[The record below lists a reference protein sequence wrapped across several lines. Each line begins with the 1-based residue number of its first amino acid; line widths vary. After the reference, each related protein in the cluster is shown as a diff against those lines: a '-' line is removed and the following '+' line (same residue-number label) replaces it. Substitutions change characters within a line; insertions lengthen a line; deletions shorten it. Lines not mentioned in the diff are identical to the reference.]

1 MDFDK
6 IKQDIL
12 NSSETSTS
20 ESESISGSEL
30 HEEFEINNF
39 LPEFEPLKL
48 SGKNLA
54 QQYVSAFNTG
64 MNIYQCLNYLQGY
77 VYTLVTATNETIEAW
92 NTVVPLLEQA
102 TKEWTDEEFNYKWS
116 ILKPQVIELVTNLTI
131 ETFNKAWEDLKPV
144 VIKLAQ
150 DTTDAEFKKQ
160 WDILKPQ
167 VITLVGETTTN
178 KFNEEWEKLKPTIIQ
193 LSTDTTI
200 AQFNKSWEEL
210 KPKVIELSQ
219 TTTSNKFD
227 EKWEELRPQVI
238 ELAQTTTSN
247 KFDEKWEALQP
258 TLTETVNNLAKT
270 QTTTTFN
277 YKWSILKPQVIELV
291 TNLTIETFN
300 KAWED
305 LKPVVIKLAQDTTDA
320 EFKKQWDILKPQ
332 VITLVG
338 ETTTNKFNEEWE
350 KLKPTIIQ
358 LSTDTTIAQFNK
370 SWEELK
376 PKVIELSQTTT
387 SNKFDE
393 KWEELRPQVIELA
406 QTTTSNKFDEKW
418 EALQPTLTETVNN
431 LAKTQTTTTFNEK
444 WEELKPQVI
453 ELAQTTTGTKFDEKW
468 TELQPT
474 LNTTLENLVNTN
486 LETFKSTLWQEVTKN
501 NDFPFLLPE
510 NFGAVGDGT
519 TDDSRAF
526 TECFTSANENH
537 KYILLSNKTY
547 LIGSTL
553 TNIYNT
559 NIIGIN
565 TTIILGNNTFT
576 KQVYN
581 CVFSNITFA
590 RAVKS
595 DLPLTEV
602 FISSQFK
609 YCNFIDINYLFK
621 YIDNSNDTQ
630 GEPLCILN
638 NCSLSNTNII
648 KCDINNSNHNNFII
662 NNTLLYYDDTASNT
676 SFIVNGYFNCKY
688 IFNNCFFE
696 RGFKDNVFELF
707 NTVDDFE
714 FNTCNIINKH
724 NASMFLLSNISN
736 VEKQQIIFNNCN
748 ILNENKYLIDVA
760 PTNNTVLPT
769 VNIKYSTLKVNAI
782 FNAKNECSLWLE
794 NNQIDTKPVINAG
807 AGKVNLVEIQQKYSP
822 ESENIFPWTTEPTP
836 TVENNVSL
844 NKIGTDQYYILTES
858 KDKNIKKLDYYFK
871 YDVNYL
877 PSAPYYSNNIF
888 VRDLD
893 LEGYTVKKSYL
904 SNNICK
910 LKDKSTG
917 ELIDYVYLMLDD
929 NVTVETIK
937 DDPKSVYTTIAIKYL
952 PYFAKL
958 KTDTPVG
965 GQCYV
970 DACISI
976 ILEKTSS

>member
-6 IKQDIL
+6 IKQNIL

-64 MNIYQCLNYLQGY
+64 MNVYQCLNYLQGY
-77 VYTLVTATNETIEAW
+77 VYTLVTAMNETIEAW

-102 TKEWTDEEFNYKWS
+102 TKEWTDEEFDYKWS

-167 VITLVGETTTN
+167 VISLVEETTTN

-200 AQFNKSWEEL
+200 AQFNRSWEEL

-227 EKWEELRPQVI
+227 EKWEG
-238 ELAQTTTSN
+238 
-247 KFDEKWEALQP
+247 LQP
-258 TLTETVNNLAKT
+258 
-270 QTTTTFN
+270 Q
-277 YKWSILKPQVIELV
+277 I
-291 TNLTIETFN
+291 
-300 KAWED
+300 
-305 LKPVVIKLAQDTTDA
+305 
-320 EFKKQWDILKPQ
+320 
-332 VITLVG
+332 
-338 ETTTNKFNEEWE
+338 
-350 KLKPTIIQ
+350 
-358 LSTDTTIAQFNK
+358 
-370 SWEELK
+370 
-376 PKVIELSQTTT
+376 
-387 SNKFDE
+387 
-393 KWEELRPQVIELA
+393 IELA

-453 ELAQTTTGTKFDEKW
+453 ELAQTTTNTKFDEKW

-474 LNTTLENLVNTN
+474 LNTTVENLVNTN
-486 LETFKSTLWQEVTKN
+486 LETFKTTLWQEVTKN

-510 NFGAVGDGT
+510 NFGAVGNDEV
-519 TDDSRAF
+519 DDSAAF
-526 TECFTSANENH
+526 TECFASANENH

-547 LIGSTL
+547 LIGNTL
-553 TNIYNT
+553 TNISNT

-565 TTIILGNNTFT
+565 ATIILGNNTFT
-576 KQVYN
+576 KQIKN
-581 CVFSNITFA
+581 CVFSNITFE

-595 DLPLTEV
+595 DLPLTEN
-602 FISSQFK
+602 FFSSQFK
-609 YCNFIDINYLFK
+609 YCNFFDINYLFNNISPK
-621 YIDNSNDTQ
+621 YNTLEHLLLD
-630 GEPLCILN
+630 ECILQ
-638 NCSLSNTNII
+638 NTQL
-648 KCDINNSNHNNFII
+648 INATNGFNGRIYSI
-662 NNTLLYYDDTASNT
+662 NKTLFYYDDDYKQRT
-676 SFIVNGYFNCKY
+676 SIIAGYIGGKFIFNDCTFSKFEPDGT
-688 IFNNCFFE
+688 IELFSSLDNFEFNNCYINNY
-696 RGFKDNVFELF
+696 DNA
-707 NTVDDFE
+707 NT
-714 FNTCNIINKH
+714 
-724 NASMFLLSNISN
+724 FLLPNISS
-736 VEKQQIIFNNCN
+736 VEKQQITFNNCDISN
-748 ILNENKYLIDVA
+748 NNKYLVNVYS
-760 PTNNTVLPT
+760 TNNTILPT
-769 VNIKYSTLKVNAI
+769 VNIKYSALKVNAI

-794 NNQIDTKPVINAG
+794 NNLIDTKPVINAG
-807 AGKVNLVEIQQKYSP
+807 IGKVNLVEIQQKYNST
-822 ESENIFPWTTEPTP
+822 SENIFPWISEIPAY
-836 TVENNVSL
+836 ESNVSL

-858 KDKNIKKLDYYFK
+858 KDKNVKKLDYYFT
-871 YDVNYL
+871 YNFDYL
-877 PSAPYYSNNIF
+877 PAAPYYANNII
-888 VRDLD
+888 VRNLD
-893 LEGYTVKKSYL
+893 LEGYTVKRSFL
-904 SNNICK
+904 SDNTCK
-910 LKDKSTG
+910 LKNKNTG

-929 NVTVETIK
+929 NVTVTTSK
-937 DDPKSVYTTIAIKYL
+937 DDPQFTYTTIAMKYL

-958 KTDTPVG
+958 KTDTPAAG
-965 GQCYV
+965 HLYV